1 MLGIFRNSTVC
12 SCSEDSVN
20 WSWPFTRAHERYHDL
35 TVTTVTCLKH
45 PWSVRLYDP
54 KQMKFVKVAEKNVK
68 SCGARFRP
76 AQSCIKAHWEGSLKR
91 A

>member
-1 MLGIFRNSTVC
+1 LGIFRKRTAC

-20 WSWPFTRAHERYHDL
+20 WSWPFTRAHERYHNL

-54 KQMKFVKVAEKNVK
+54 KKMKFVKAAEERKIQRQIQAGVYQAHQTVAHALMAN
-68 SCGARFRP
+68 
-76 AQSCIKAHWEGSLKR
+76 L
-91 A
+91 